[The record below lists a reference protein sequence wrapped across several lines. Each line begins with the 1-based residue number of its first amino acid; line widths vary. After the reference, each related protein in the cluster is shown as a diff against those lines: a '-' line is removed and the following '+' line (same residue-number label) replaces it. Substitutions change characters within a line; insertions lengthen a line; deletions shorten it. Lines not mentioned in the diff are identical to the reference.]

1 MDWLEEFQKK
11 FIEDKE
17 LTNLKEEKFYGNI
30 TINFYK
36 GKISVREISRWDS
49 NIRGFFK

>member
-36 GKISVREISRWDS
+36 GKIVDVNKYQTRKPIYDR
-49 NIRGFFK
+49 NN